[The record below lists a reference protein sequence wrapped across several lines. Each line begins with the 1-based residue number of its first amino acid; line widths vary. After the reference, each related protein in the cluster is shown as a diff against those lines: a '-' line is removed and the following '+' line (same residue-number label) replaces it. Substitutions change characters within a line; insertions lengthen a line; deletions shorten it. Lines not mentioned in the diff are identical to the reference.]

1 MRVTAPPGKKVS
13 RKSPERPQPRDKE
26 EREAERERGAFLFS
40 PSILVIKAAS
50 KNREN
55 KAAPGLRREED
66 EEEKERRP
74 PFPLGFFLGDD

>member
-1 MRVTAPPGKKVS
+1 
-13 RKSPERPQPRDKE
+13 
-26 EREAERERGAFLFS
+26 L
-40 PSILVIKAAS
+40 ILVIKAAS

-74 PFPLGFFLGDD
+74 PFPLGFFLADD